1 MENLKEY
8 WTEEFAPKTID
19 DMVLVS
25 DLKEKIKN
33 QLGSKTKFYAL
44 YAGRA
49 GIGKT
54 TLANIVAKTLNA
66 SVLFIPCGVEGNVA
80 TAQGKIKTFCESLN
94 IDGKPKL
101 VILDELDS
109 ASGTQDN
116 SMQKVLRNII
126 TDSPDTMFIGTC
138 NYPEKVIEPLQ
149 SRLGGVKKLEF
160 SAKDLFGRL
169 VYILNTKGIKY
180 TNESLSAFVKNI
192 LKVYYPD
199 IRKIILELQ
208 SCCSTGTL
216 VVTTNASAADSS
228 FIDELVHKC
237 RTEKN
242 VLELRRFYVSNKSR
256 ISDYLTLSS
265 ELFNRLL
272 DVGLIN
278 DRDTILKMSNIIY
291 QMNLVIDREVC
302 FFSLITLLNKT
313 FLS

>member
-1 MENLKEY
+1 MEKLKEY

-19 DMVLVS
+19 DMVLVP
-25 DLKEKIKN
+25 DLKEKIRN
-33 QLGSKTKFYAL
+33 QLESKTKFYAL

-80 TAQGKIKTFCESLN
+80 TAQGKIKTFCESLD

-109 ASGTQDN
+109 ASGLQDN

-149 SRLGGVKKLEF
+149 SRLGGIKKLEF
-160 SAKDLFGRL
+160 SAKDLFERL
-169 VYILNTKGIKY
+169 IVILNAKAIKY
-180 TNESLSAFVKNI
+180 TKESLSLFVKNV
-192 LKVYYPD
+192 LKVHYPD

-208 SCCSTGTL
+208 NCCSTGTL
-216 VVTTNASAADSS
+216 VVTETVSAADST
-228 FIDELVHKC
+228 FLDELIQKC
-237 RTEKN
+237 RIEKN
-242 VLELRRFYVSNKSR
+242 VLELRKFYISNKSR
-256 ISDYLTLSS
+256 ISDYLTFSS
-265 ELFNRLL
+265 DLFNWLL
-272 DVGLIN
+272 DGGIVT
-278 DRDTILKMSNIIY
+278 DRDVILKMSNIIY
-291 QMNLVIDREVC
+291 QMNLVIDREIC
-302 FFSLITLLNKT
+302 FFSLMTLLNKL
-313 FLS
+313 FQK